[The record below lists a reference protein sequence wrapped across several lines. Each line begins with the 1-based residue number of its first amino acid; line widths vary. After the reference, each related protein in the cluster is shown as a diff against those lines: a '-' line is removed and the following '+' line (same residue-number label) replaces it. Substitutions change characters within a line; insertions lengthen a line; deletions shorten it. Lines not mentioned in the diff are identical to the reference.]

1 MAVAMNR
8 PEYVVAV
15 TPTTGLLRPGV
26 YKAGVIGL
34 RTGESVG
41 EIIARCQAKE
51 ESYNWLV
58 DRDGKVYELAG
69 WDRAS
74 SVTNEQYTVGVVQ
87 SMAGDTSDAEYESLR
102 WLLRQL
108 AVKKGVNLF
117 DAPGFSMPR
126 LGL

>member
-1 MAVAMNR
+1 MSTTVSR
-8 PEYVVAV
+8 PEYVIAF
-15 TPTTGLLRPGV
+15 TPTAGRLAPGV
-26 YKAGVIGL
+26 FKAGVIGIQ
-34 RTGESVG
+34 TGETGG
-41 EIIARCQAKE
+41 EVLARCQSRE

-58 DRDGKVYELAG
+58 DKDGKVYELAG

-74 SVTNEQYTVGVVQ
+74 SITDQYYTVGVVQ
-87 SMAGDTSDAEYESLR
+87 SMAGDTTDEAYASVR

-108 AVKKGVNLF
+108 ANKKGINLF

>member
-1 MAVAMNR
+1 MSR
-8 PEYVVAV
+8 PEYVIAV
-15 TPTTGLLRPGV
+15 TPTRGLLRPGAF
-26 YKAGVIGL
+26 KAGVIGL
-34 RTGESVG
+34 RTGESLG
-41 EIIARCQAKE
+41 EIIARCQAND

-58 DRDGKVYELAG
+58 DRDGTVYELAG

-74 SVTNEQYTVGVVQ
+74 SVSSEYYTVGVLQ
-87 SMAGDTSDAEYESLR
+87 SMAGDTADAEYQSLR